1 MFKQQNPLVI
11 ISGLSGAG
19 RTTTLNVFEDM
30 GYKVMYG
37 LPLNLFKDYCNCL
50 EPICGEEKQTIVGMD
65 LIDVLT
71 CYYED
76 WFQPFISQL
85 VLLNCDHMS
94 LLKRYRSIRRVH
106 PLSLIYPDLD
116 LEAALA
122 LERQWFSELLNKLD
136 TDAIL
141 IDTTNLSKNNL
152 INYLE
157 KVFINSFDYNSL
169 IQVMSFGFKFG
180 VPLQADYVF
189 DVRFLD
195 NPYWDM
201 KLRQLTG
208 LDQAVYDF
216 VLNDKKTSLFLT
228 SLYTFLMDIVKANLN
243 MDRSLLTI
251 AIGCTGGQHRSVV
264 ITRLIKQFLD
274 EKFRD
279 QKINIS
285 EIHRDCLYNQEMVRR
300 EKI

>member
-1 MFKQQNPLVI
+1 MFNQQNPLII

-37 LPLNLFKDYCNCL
+37 LPLNLFKDFCL
-50 EPICGEEKQTIVGMD
+50 SISPICGEEKPTVVGMD
-65 LIDVLT
+65 LIDVLA
-71 CYYED
+71 CYYEA
-76 WFQPFISQL
+76 WFQPFIGQL
-85 VLLNCDHMS
+85 VLLNCDNDR
-94 LLKRYRSIRRVH
+94 LLKRYRSLRRVH
-106 PLSLIYPDLD
+106 PLSLVYPDLD
-116 LEAALA
+116 LGAAIG
-122 LERQWFSELLNKLD
+122 LERQWLSELISKLD
-136 TDAIL
+136 ADTI
-141 IDTTNLSKNNL
+141 IVDTTNMAKNNL

-157 KVFINSFDYNSL
+157 KIFINSFDYNSL
-169 IQVMSFGFKFG
+169 VQIMSFGFKFG

-195 NPYWDM
+195 NPYWDLN
-201 KLRQLTG
+201 LRTLTG
-208 LDQAVYDF
+208 LDQPVYDF

-228 SLYTFLMDIVKANLN
+228 SLYPFLDHIVNANLN

-264 ITRLIKQFLD
+264 ISRLLVQYLK
-274 EKFRD
+274 EKFKA

-285 EIHRDCLYNQEMVRR
+285 EIHRDCLYNQEMVKR
-300 EKI
+300 E

>member
-37 LPLNLFKDYCNCL
+37 LPLNLFKDYCCCL
-50 EPICGEEKQTIVGMD
+50 DPICDEEKQTIVGMD

-116 LEAALA
+116 LESALA

-195 NPYWDM
+195 NPYWDS

-228 SLYTFLMDIVKANLN
+228 SLYAFLMDIVEANLN

-274 EKFRD
+274 EKFRN
-279 QKINIS
+279 QKINVS

>member
-1 MFKQQNPLVI
+1 MFNQQNPLVI

-37 LPLNLFKDYCNCL
+37 LPLNLFKDYCLCL
-50 EPICGEEKQTIVGMD
+50 SPICGEEKQTVVGMD

-116 LEAALA
+116 LESALA

-195 NPYWDM
+195 NPYWDT

-228 SLYTFLMDIVKANLN
+228 SLYAFLMDIVQANLG